1 MIYCYRLHRDGE
13 NLSRTEIFG
22 REKTLTDDERHYDLI
37 GFRAPLVPRPCEGA

>member
-1 MIYCYRLHRDGE
+1 MIYSDRLHRDE

-22 REKTLTDDERHYDLI
+22 LEEDSETDDERHYDLI